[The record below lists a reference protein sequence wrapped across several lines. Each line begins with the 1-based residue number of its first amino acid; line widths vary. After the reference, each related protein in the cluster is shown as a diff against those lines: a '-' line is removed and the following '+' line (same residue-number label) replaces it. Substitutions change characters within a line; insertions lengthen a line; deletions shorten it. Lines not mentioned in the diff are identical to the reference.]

1 MEERMGRENWMGTEL
16 HLGTVNRSGADGGD
30 GCTTT
35 WMPST
40 LLKLTRQSSKLN
52 VYFTAKNLLCYVNQA
67 LTQRH
72 SYVTEKFKML
82 STKVIHLC
90 KNTATSFQE
99 IKGTQQTANV
109 YGKRMIL
116 ECSSLLFSDLHVVCT
131 RHKNWEKGK
140 KKSKRTTSTALS
152 HVFSL
157 KYIVRFRNEISVKYF
172 QFRLKTQQ
180 TFPKRE
186 TRAHRPTPTS
196 RARSQT

>member
-1 MEERMGRENWMGTEL
+1 MAVQQRECPQRCWSLHVKVANWMSISPQNISMLCKPGVNTATDSYMTE
-16 HLGTVNRSGADGGD
+16 
-30 GCTTT
+30 
-35 WMPST
+35 
-40 LLKLTRQSSKLN
+40 
-52 VYFTAKNLLCYVNQA
+52 
-67 LTQRH
+67 
-72 SYVTEKFKML
+72 EFKTL

-172 QFRLKTQQ
+172 QFRLKTHQ

-186 TRAHRPTPTS
+186 TRAHHPTPTS

>member
-1 MEERMGRENWMGTEL
+1 MAVQQRECPQRCWSLHVKVANWM
-16 HLGTVNRSGADGGD
+16 SIS
-30 GCTTT
+30 
-35 WMPST
+35 PQKIS
-40 LLKLTRQSSKLN
+40 
-52 VYFTAKNLLCYVNQA
+52 YVNQA
-67 LTQRH
+67 STQRH

-99 IKGTQQTANV
+99 IEGTQQTANV